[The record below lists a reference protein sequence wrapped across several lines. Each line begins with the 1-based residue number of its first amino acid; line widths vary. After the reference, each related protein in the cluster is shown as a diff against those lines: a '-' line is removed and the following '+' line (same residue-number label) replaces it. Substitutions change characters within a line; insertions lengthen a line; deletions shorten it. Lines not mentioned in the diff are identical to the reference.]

1 MWVRR
6 THRNPRTTAR
16 VPVQVD
22 RVGENGIGRKE
33 IELVALGNLHFG
45 EFIGDVRCRNE
56 VRHLVLGVVV
66 HGLPRVDPFDGI
78 PVCPRDAQPGDA
90 FLISRHEPVEVSHL
104 IGEVAHLVGSEEENV
119 GFVERPEP
127 PPVLQILADDRSTE
141 FLCRVV
147 LRPAR
152 NRVAIS
158 PARSCALKDIDTIH
172 LEPIV
177 IHRRQDADLARNRQK
192 IARQLVAPQ
201 VEADATPS
209 RYRVADSRTAM

>member
-1 MWVRR
+1 M
-6 THRNPRTTAR
+6 
-16 VPVQVD
+16 
-22 RVGENGIGRKE
+22 
-33 IELVALGNLHFG
+33 VALGNLHFG

-78 PVCPRDAQPGDA
+78 PVSVWDAKSGDA
-90 FLISRHEPVEVSHL
+90 FLGRCHEPIEISHL
-104 IGEVAHLVGSEEENV
+104 IGEVAHLVCSEEENV
-119 GFVERPEP
+119 GFVQRPEP

-141 FLCRVV
+141 FLCRVE

-152 NRVAIS
+152 NRVATS

-177 IHRRQDADLARNRQK
+177 MHRRRDADLARNRQK
-192 IARQLVAPQ
+192 TAGQLVASQ
-201 VEADATPS
+201 VEADPTPS